1 MLYIICYV
9 LYIYLICVLY
19 IYIYIYIIYVLLHE
33 PAFMG
38 VGFFYDY
45 AHSGIQIYMCKDA
58 LLMKE
63 RPKTVNSPSVGNR

>member
-1 MLYIICYV
+1 MY
-9 LYIYLICVLY
+9 YIYVIYVCY
-19 IYIYIYIIYVLLHE
+19 ILCIYIIYVLLQE

-45 AHSGIQIYMCKDA
+45 AHSGIQIYMCKDV
-58 LLMKE
+58 LLKKE